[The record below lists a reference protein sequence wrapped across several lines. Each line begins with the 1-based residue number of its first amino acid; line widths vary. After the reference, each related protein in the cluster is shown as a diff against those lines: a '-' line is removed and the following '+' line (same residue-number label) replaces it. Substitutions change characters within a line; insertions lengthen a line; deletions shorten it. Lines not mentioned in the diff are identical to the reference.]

1 MAAKPIRKQQGGKA
15 ALKLL
20 LIPFAYVYYRLMLL
34 MDLRQMEF
42 LERFMDAWGVKDYLP
57 SLIVLL
63 IALIGL
69 GLLIAFAP
77 AKRAGT
83 ALGFVLLLLPAW
95 YLGPTRV
102 GPIGALA
109 YGALELEPAKLICG
123 ALMAL
128 WGWLLLRGNERTEWV
143 KPVFALLLAAAN
155 VFCYMSRSGLPDW
168 YEIARIMAL
177 SLAWGLAVD
186 IVCNGFSLQALLP
199 CLAVLSQWLLLD
211 AHKLPALYAA
221 LGLGAAGAI
230 VLILTS
236 PVKKRQLG
244 GAAACL
250 GTALNALL
258 MLLWMHK
265 M

>member
-63 IALIGL
+63 ITLIGL

-109 YGALELEPAKLICG
+109 YGDLGLEHQKLFLEILPLAEMGMTLHSSGLFLPEKSVTALAGVEEICG
-123 ALMAL
+123 
-128 WGWLLLRGNERTEWV
+128 
-143 KPVFALLLAAAN
+143 
-155 VFCYMSRSGLPDW
+155 
-168 YEIARIMAL
+168 
-177 SLAWGLAVD
+177 
-186 IVCNGFSLQALLP
+186 
-199 CLAVLSQWLLLD
+199 
-211 AHKLPALYAA
+211 
-221 LGLGAAGAI
+221 
-230 VLILTS
+230 
-236 PVKKRQLG
+236 
-244 GAAACL
+244 
-250 GTALNALL
+250 
-258 MLLWMHK
+258 
-265 M
+265 

>member
-1 MAAKPIRKQQGGKA
+1 MAAKPIRKQRGGKA

-20 LIPFAYVYYRLMLL
+20 LIPFAYVYYRLMAL

-42 LERFMDAWGVKDYLP
+42 LKRFMDAWGVKDYLP
-57 SLIVLL
+57 SLLVLL

-83 ALGFVLLLLPAW
+83 ALGFVMLLLPAW

-109 YGALELEPAKLICG
+109 YGALEAEPAKLICG

-128 WGWLLLRGNERTEWV
+128 WGWLLLRGEQKTEWI
-143 KPVFALLLAAAN
+143 KPVFAVLLAGVN
-155 VFCYMSRSGLPDW
+155 VLCYLNRAGLPDW
-168 YEIARIMAL
+168 YEISRIMAL
-177 SLAWGLAVD
+177 SLAWGLAAD

-199 CLAVLSQWLLLD
+199 CLAVLVQWLLLD
-211 AHKLPALYAA
+211 ASKVYALYAA
-221 LGLGAAGAI
+221 LGLGLGGA
-230 VLILTS
+230 VALMLTS
-236 PVKKRQLG
+236 PVQKRQLG
-244 GAAACL
+244 GAAACF
-250 GTALNALL
+250 GAALNALL
-258 MLLWMHK
+258 MLFWIYK